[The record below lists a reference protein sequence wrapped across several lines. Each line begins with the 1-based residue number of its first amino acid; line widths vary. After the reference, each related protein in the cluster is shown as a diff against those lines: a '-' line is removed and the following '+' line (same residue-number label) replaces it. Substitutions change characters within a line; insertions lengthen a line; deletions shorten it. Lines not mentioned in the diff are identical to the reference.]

1 MDYKDF
7 LIRKENPTEEW
18 QIKLEAKWAELEEK
32 YGIKFFLQDDSPR
45 PVTEWLD
52 DLYLRFS
59 PEKATQ
65 LIYEIL
71 SNGDILFA
79 NILKH
84 RS

>member
-7 LIRKENPTEEW
+7 LIRKEKPTEEW
-18 QIKLEAKWAELEEK
+18 QIELEAKWAELEEK

-52 DLYLRFS
+52 DLYLRFDS
-59 PEKATQ
+59 YDIENLLK
-65 LIYEIL
+65 EIMM
-71 SNGDILFA
+71 NGHILFA